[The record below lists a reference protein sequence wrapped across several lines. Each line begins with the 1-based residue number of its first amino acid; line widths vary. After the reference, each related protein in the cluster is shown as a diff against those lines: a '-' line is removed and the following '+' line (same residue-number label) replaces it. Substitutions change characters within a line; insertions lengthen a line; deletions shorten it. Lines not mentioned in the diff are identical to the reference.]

1 MKRLV
6 VLITIVLL
14 VVNIVLGT
22 VLSAYQTTNVI
33 LNSFVI
39 LLTGIM
45 LWILSSVQLKDAFKY
60 SLSILFGIIGCSEYI
75 VGFFAP
81 SEWHHN
87 WFAIVVIAI
96 ISIEIII
103 LTLVNYVSNKN
114 N

>member
-6 VLITIVLL
+6 VLITIISL
-14 VVNIVLGT
+14 VVNLVLGC

-33 LNSFVI
+33 LNSSII
-39 LLTGIM
+39 LLTGIL
-45 LWILSSVQLKDAFKY
+45 LWILSTVGLRDAFKY
-60 SLSILFGIIGCSEYI
+60 SLSILFSIIGCSLYI
-75 VGFFAP
+75 LGFFAP
-81 SEWHHN
+81 SEWHNN

-103 LTLVNYVSNKN
+103 LLLVNYVSNKN